1 MVVSWCCG
9 PSWRAML
16 GLVAALA
23 VMGAALL
30 LLQVMPESDQPWGDL
45 GQIFLGILLAGVAGV
60 VVWVVGLVR
69 AARHLFASGRRLGV
83 VIWSAFAILAVA
95 VVLAIVGG
103 LVDSDRLGDEA
114 GRGLLGCGLV
124 LILAAR
130 CGIFRPGPPARNSAF
145 AALGH
150 QKSTRVTTRRSVGRL
165 TSANPA
171 SAHTAS
177 VPKWNSSEITFFV
190 VMG

>member
-1 MVVSWCCG
+1 MSRGRQLVLR
-9 PSWRAML
+9 PLLAALL

-69 AARHLFASGRRLGV
+69 AARHLFAPGRRLGV
-83 VIWSAFAILAVA
+83 VIWSAFAILSVA

-103 LVDSDRLGDEA
+103 LVDSDRLGDEV

-124 LILAAR
+124 LILAAP
-130 CGIFRPGPPARNSAF
+130 CGIFRLWDRRPG
-145 AALGH
+145 
-150 QKSTRVTTRRSVGRL
+150 TRPSQR
-165 TSANPA
+165 
-171 SAHTAS
+171 
-177 VPKWNSSEITFFV
+177 
-190 VMG
+190 

>member
-1 MVVSWCCG
+1 
-9 PSWRAML
+9 ML

-103 LVDSDRLGDEA
+103 LVDSGAA
-114 GRGLLGCGLV
+114 GW
-124 LILAAR
+124 
-130 CGIFRPGPPARNSAF
+130 F
-145 AALGH
+145 
-150 QKSTRVTTRRSVGRL
+150 
-165 TSANPA
+165 
-171 SAHTAS
+171 
-177 VPKWNSSEITFFV
+177 
-190 VMG
+190 